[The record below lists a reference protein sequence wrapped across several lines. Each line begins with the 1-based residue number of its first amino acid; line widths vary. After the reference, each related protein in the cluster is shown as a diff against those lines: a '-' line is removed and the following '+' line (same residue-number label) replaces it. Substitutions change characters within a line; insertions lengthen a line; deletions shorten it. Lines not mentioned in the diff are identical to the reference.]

1 MAVTNTT
8 GKSAKFA
15 AGGDAIT
22 GRRLI
27 SKIIWYGTDIVQD
40 DDIAFKDGS
49 GDVLLEWTTPLAK
62 AGFDLDFSPPLAV
75 DGFEVDVLDHGLVYI
90 FFV

>member
-1 MAVTNTT
+1 MAVTDAT

-15 AGGDAIT
+15 AAGDAIT
-22 GRRLI
+22 GRRVI
-27 SKIIWYGTDIVQD
+27 SKIIWYGKDIAQD

-49 GDVLLEWTTPLAK
+49 GDVLLEWAAHTAK
-62 AGFDLDFSPPLAV
+62 VGFDIDFCPPLAV
-75 DGFEVDVLDHGLVYI
+75 DGFEVDVLDHGIVYV